1 MGERSRLSPSLPIAV
16 IDCWLARPALGY
28 GTSRILLRPF
38 TTSRYHDCS
47 YAPRLRLV
55 VVQLVI
61 HRLWPL
67 LRKKKKTP
75 PPRSPL
81 VSLFRTQQGFFSL
94 RPEPKS
100 DERLCCW
107 IICKMIRGRGV
118 ARAQA
123 HGTQF
128 NLTLLSQFA
137 FFQSSLTEPD
147 THLLRTASCSVARF
161 THIAEHQR
169 NGERNWMR
177 PAVVCLYPGTTR
189 SLRSKA
195 TFSITVGR
203 WPYTNVHHPLI
214 LAIPIPRH
222 IEHIITLL
230 DTGMPLM
237 QCSCTGARWPE

>member
-1 MGERSRLSPSLPIAV
+1 MLLDHMQDDPRERGSQSPGP
-16 IDCWLARPALGY
+16 
-28 GTSRILLRPF
+28 
-38 TTSRYHDCS
+38 RY
-47 YAPRLRLV
+47 A
-55 VVQLVI
+55 VQLDSTVSI
-61 HRLWPL
+61 RL
-67 LRKKKKTP
+67 
-75 PPRSPL
+75 
-81 VSLFRTQQGFFSL
+81 
-94 RPEPKS
+94 
-100 DERLCCW
+100 
-107 IICKMIRGRGV
+107 
-118 ARAQA
+118 
-123 HGTQF
+123 
-128 NLTLLSQFA
+128 

-161 THIAEHQR
+161 THIAEHKR

-177 PAVVCLYPGTTR
+177 PAVVCIYPGTTR